1 MQIRYRGPFAL
12 RGYGKAR
19 GDGRFEAVFVVTEP
33 TAAGEMDSHH
43 STHLFFDSETA
54 AIAAADAAAAQWLE
68 RLVTAAA

>member
-1 MQIRYRGPFAL
+1 
-12 RGYGKAR
+12 
-19 GDGRFEAVFVVTEP
+19 
-33 TAAGEMDSHH
+33 MDSHH

>member
-1 MQIRYRGPFAL
+1 MQTQYRGPFAL

-19 GDGRFEAVFVVTEP
+19 DDGRFEAVFVVTEP

-43 STHLFFDSETA
+43 STHLFFDSQAT
-54 AIAAADAAAAQWLE
+54 AIAAAEAAAAQWLE